1 MGVIPVDLTS
11 ESYMLKLL
19 RFSLV
24 CYKNIKFVTRD
35 IITDDKIFVKV
46 VDFGHYLA
54 MTARL
59 APFAKSRYHAFRHCV
74 TTFAHEPALKS

>member
-1 MGVIPVDLTS
+1 MMYFLI
-11 ESYMLKLL
+11 
-19 RFSLV
+19 FSPV
-24 CYKNIKFVTRD
+24 CYKNVKFVTRN
-35 IITDDKIFVKV
+35 IIADDKIFVKLWGV
-46 VDFGHYLA
+46 GRYLA